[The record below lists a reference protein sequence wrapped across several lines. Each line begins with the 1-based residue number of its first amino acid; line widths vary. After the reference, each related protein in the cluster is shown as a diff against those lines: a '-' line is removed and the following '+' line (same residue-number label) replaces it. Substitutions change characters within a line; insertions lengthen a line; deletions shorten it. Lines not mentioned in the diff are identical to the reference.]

1 MLGWLIILFTAV
13 PVVELALLI
22 HVGGYIGAWNTIAIV
37 ILTGIAGALL
47 AKSQGFY
54 ALYRIEAGINSGT
67 MPGDEILGGLLI
79 LCGGVL
85 FLTPGF
91 ITDAAGF
98 LLLIPY
104 TRNIFRKII
113 SRKIQNRIDNGRMVS
128 FRRF

>member
-37 ILTGIAGALL
+37 IFTGIAGALL
-47 AKSQGFY
+47 ARSQGFY
-54 ALYRIEAGINSGT
+54 ALHRIESSINSGI

-79 LCGGVL
+79 LCGGL
-85 FLTPGF
+85 FFLTPGF

-98 LLLIPY
+98 FLLIPY
-104 TRNIFRKII
+104 TRKIFKKII
-113 SRKIQNRIDNGRMVS
+113 SRKIQKTIDNGRIVS